1 MKDYDKNKES
11 WYLKYWNV
19 NMDGQYLRSYLWA
32 FLKLLEET
40 SQFNESFIKSYSEDS
55 DEGYFH
61 EVDVQYPEEFYEF
74 DNDLSFLPK
83 IMKIEKVEKFVANL
97 HDKKEYVIHT

>member
-1 MKDYDKNKES
+1 
-11 WYLKYWNV
+11 
-19 NMDGQYLRSYLWA
+19 MDGQYLKSYLWA

-61 EVDVQYPEEFYEF
+61 EVDAQYH
-74 DNDLSFLPK
+74 
-83 IMKIEKVEKFVANL
+83 EKL
-97 HDKKEYVIHT
+97 HDLHKGLLFCLKK

>member
-1 MKDYDKNKES
+1 
-11 WYLKYWNV
+11 
-19 NMDGQYLRSYLWA
+19 MDGQYLKSYLWA

-83 IMKIEKVEKFVANL
+83 IMKIEKVEKFVA
-97 HDKKEYVIHT
+97 KKKKKKKYVIHT